1 MKNIPICILLLFIL
15 LMAARANDENTATSF
30 VFSNDTITVTE
41 GSYTDYTVKGTTVT
55 ISAAGTYSFSGS
67 CNDGAIAVAKG
78 LNGVTIVLN
87 GLTLTNTTT
96 APLVVKKDTTVTI
109 TIADG
114 TTNTLT
120 DASYNNDDLY
130 TDNTNAENAVIKV
143 KSGSTAIFN
152 GTGTLTVNANGKNG
166 IKGGDGAILVFEDL
180 TLNVTTTVNDGISC
194 DNHILFK
201 SGTYTLTT
209 ADDAIVAAL
218 DEEDTA
224 SVAAL
229 TIQGGT
235 FTINSTSHGIKA
247 DADILITDGVFNV
260 TAGGGYGTLDGNGNT
275 SKAIKC
281 DDILVIEGGTF
292 TLNSI
297 DDAIHCENAAKITG
311 GSIEIYTST
320 TGKNGKNGG
329 DGIHADNTLVIGSTD
344 GDANF
349 PVINIKKSYEALEA
363 AKIYICSGNI
373 SMVASDDGIN
383 AANSNLSNNSSNFAL
398 NIYGG
403 TVYVSSEGDGLDS
416 NGATNIYGGY
426 VEVFGSRQ
434 NDNAALDSDGT
445 ITVTGGTVCA
455 VGYSGM
461 AQTPSASAS
470 TQCYITFGAS
480 GGMGPGGPGS
490 GPGGW
495 GRPGGGGGSSSS
507 SISISAGNTL
517 QIKDASG
524 NVLYNGTAVR
534 TANHIVF
541 TSAALKSGTTY
552 YLYINGTQ
560 KASASATASYGSA
573 KTPVAVATVASSID
587 RSVLADLGG
596 NTGGG
601 ESGGGESGGDDDDTN
616 QAAFTFTNDAVTK
629 TSGSDNG
636 YTIDGT
642 VITITAN
649 GTYDFTGTCADG
661 AIQVAKSLTDVV
673 ITLNGLTLTSETKG
687 APILI
692 GKSTT
697 CTINV
702 VGNIQSMLADG
713 TENTDKAVIKAKD
726 GATIT
731 FDGTS
736 TLSIDAYTKNGIK
749 GGADGTLAFNN
760 ITIYATATVNDAI
773 SCDHQLIVNS
783 GILNLVAGD
792 DGLKAEPDD
801 GDTISEGAITITGG
815 YISIESGGDGISCLS
830 IDISGGLFYIDS
842 QMDGISTDF
851 LEMTD
856 NYMEI
861 RAAQNGLFI
870 NGDAYVSNSLLSVA
884 AGTDG
889 SEYAALCYG
898 GDFNMSSG
906 MLLATDS
913 NPQSAGITTA
923 DGNLES
929 YSFSHDFAANDT
941 VTIYQGAEAT
951 AALELAMIADGSHII
966 IAGDDLD
973 AGDDIEMTQTLQPGF
988 NAITLLFQPD
998 DDTLA
1003 QIHAFK
1009 YEKRS
1014 YVATDTLALH
1024 QPYWIYCKE
1033 KTILTGTVK
1042 SSPYWISSNKSG
1054 WQFTP
1059 SLFTQDAAN
1068 LGAQAIWQWSN
1079 GKFTQVTDTVQAGA
1093 AYWTYK

>member
-1 MKNIPICILLLFIL
+1 MKKIPICILLLFIL
-15 LMAARANDENTATSF
+15 LLTAKAEGGETATSF
-30 VFSNDTITVTE
+30 VFSNDTVAVTA
-41 GSYTDYTVKGTTVT
+41 GSYSGYTVKDTTVT
-55 ISAAGTYSFSGS
+55 ISDAGTYSFRGN
-67 CNDGAIAVAKG
+67 CKDGTIAIAKG
-78 LNGVTIVLN
+78 LNDVTIILE
-87 GLTLTNTTT
+87 GLALANTTT
-96 APLVVKKDTTVTI
+96 APLVVKKDTTATI

-120 DASYNNDDLY
+120 DAAYNNDDLY
-130 TDNTNAENAVIKV
+130 TDNTAAENAVIKV

-152 GTGTLTVNANGKNG
+152 GSGTLIVNSYGKNG
-166 IKGGDGAILVFEDL
+166 IKGGDGSILVFDGPM
-180 TLNVTTTVNDGISC
+180 LNVTTTVNDGISC

-224 SVAAL
+224 SSAAL

-235 FTINSTSHGIKA
+235 FTINSTGHGIKA
-247 DADILITDGVFNV
+247 DADIYITDGVFNV
-260 TAGGGYGTLDGNGNT
+260 TAGGGYGTVDGNGNT

-281 DDILVIEGGTF
+281 DDILIIEGGTF

-320 TGKNGKNGG
+320 TGRNGKNGG
-329 DGIHADNTLVIGSTD
+329 DGIHADNILVIGSTD
-344 GDANF
+344 NDATT
-349 PVINIKKSYEALEA
+349 PVIDIKKSYEALEA

-445 ITVTGGTVCA
+445 IAVTGGTVCA

-470 TQCYITFGAS
+470 TQCYVTFGGS
-480 GGMGPGGPGS
+480 NGGGGWGPG
-490 GPGGW
+490 GGW
-495 GRPGGGGGSSSS
+495 GRPGGGGGSSST

-524 NVLYNGTAVR
+524 SILYSGTAVR
-534 TANHIVF
+534 AANHIVF
-541 TSAALKSGTTY
+541 TSAALKSGSTY

-560 KASASATASYGSA
+560 KATASATASYGSA
-573 KTPVAVATVASSID
+573 KTPAAVATVVSSID

-596 NTGGG
+596 ETGG
-601 ESGGGESGGDDDDTN
+601 ETGDDDDDDDDDDSI
-616 QAAFTFTNDAVTK
+616 QATFTFTDDAVTK
-629 TSGSDNG
+629 TSGSDDG
-636 YTIDGT
+636 YAISGT
-642 VITITAN
+642 VITITRN
-649 GTYDFTGTCADG
+649 GTYDFTGSCTDG
-661 AIQVAKSLTDVV
+661 AIQVAKSLTDVAL
-673 ITLNGLTLTSETKG
+673 TLNGLVLTSETKG

-692 GKSTT
+692 GKSAS
-697 CTINV
+697 CNINV
-702 VGNIQSMLADG
+702 IDYSELADAADNSEG
-713 TENTDKAVIKAKD
+713 AVIKGKS
-726 GATIT
+726 GASIS

-736 TLSIDAYTKNGIK
+736 TLVVNAKAKNGIK
-749 GGADGTLAFNN
+749 GGADGTLTFNN
-760 ITIYATATVNDAI
+760 ITLHVTTSVNDAI
-773 SCDHQLIVNS
+773 SCDHQLHVKS
-783 GILNLVAGD
+783 GILHLVSAD
-792 DGLKAEPDD
+792 EGLKAEPDE
-801 GDTISEGAITITGG
+801 GDTTSEGAITISGG
-815 YISIESGGDGISCLS
+815 YAAIESEGNAVSGLSVSIADGL
-830 IDISGGLFYIDS
+830 LFLRS
-842 QMDGISTDF
+842 QTNGIATDF
-851 LEMTD
+851 LDMTGG
-856 NYMEI
+856 I
-861 RAAQNGLFI
+861 LQIHAAQDGLVI
-870 NGDAYVSNSLLSVA
+870 NGDAYVSNTNITIA
-884 AGTDG
+884 AGTEG
-889 SEYAALCYG
+889 SDYAALRYG

-906 MLLATDS
+906 TLLATDC
-913 NPQSAGITTA
+913 NPNSSGISVA

-929 YSFSHDFAANDT
+929 HSFIHDFAADDT
-941 VTIYQGAEAT
+941 VTIYQGSEAMV
-951 AALELAMIADGSHII
+951 AMELAMTANGSHII
-966 IAGDDLD
+966 IAGNDLD
-973 AGDDIEMTQTLQPGF
+973 EGDDIEFTQTLLPGF
-988 NAITLLFQPD
+988 NAITLLIQPD
-998 DDTLA
+998 DDTIA
-1003 QIHAFK
+1003 KIHAFK

-1014 YVATDTLALH
+1014 YVATETLALH

-1033 KTILTGTVK
+1033 KTVLSGKVK
-1042 SSPYWISSNKSG
+1042 SSPYWISNNKSG

-1079 GKFTQVTDTVQAGA
+1079 RRFTQVTDTVQAGA
-1093 AYWTYK
+1093 AYWVYK